1 MPSYSQT
8 LTEIAGV
15 QDSHCWNEMVGNWDD
30 YTQDWDYYGE
40 LTVYTHRT
48 RIRTLTES
56 LTGSPTIQMIL
67 TLHRTF
73 TDAITHS
80 TARVVKVVRTLADSI
95 TQTTIFSRVYTAV
108 RELNDWLPLA
118 PDTIIKAIKKLEEIS
133 LTFSEAIKKVPSK
146 RISETLNITATFSRI
161 VGYIK
166 NLSDSVAL
174 TEYDWEWDKMTL
186 NWDDY
191 TMEWESYGTAFW
203 IRIVTAKLY
212 SDSISLAASIIRRPV
227 KRFTETITNSE
238 TIKKIVKLIRN
249 EAVALTTYI
258 QTRANLGWVFADTLT
273 LTENFTKK
281 FREFLKSAI
290 AKISNVILSGRI
302 EQDSVHGRISN
313 SPQNFAHGVSSE
325 NKRGKIKNQTI
336 TGKIKQT

>member
-1 MPSYSQT
+1 MASYSQT

-40 LTVYTHRT
+40 LAVYTLRT
-48 RIRTLTES
+48 RIRTLTEA

-67 TLHRTF
+67 TLHRTL

-80 TARVVKVVRTLADSI
+80 TARVVGIVRTLTDSI
-95 TQTTIFSRVYTAV
+95 TQATDFSRIHTAV
-108 RELNDWLPLA
+108 REVDDWLPLA

-133 LTFSEAIKKVPSK
+133 LSFSETILKLPVK
-146 RISETLNITATFSRI
+146 RLSETLNLTATFSRI

-166 NLSDSVAL
+166 NLSDSVSI

-212 SDSISLAASIIRRPV
+212 SDSISLAASIIRRPA
-227 KRFTETITNSE
+227 KIFTETITNSE
-238 TIKKIVKLIRN
+238 TIKKIVKLVRS
-249 EAVALTTYI
+249 EAIALTTYV
-258 QTRANLGWVFADTLT
+258 QTRANLTWIFSDILA
-273 LTENFTKK
+273 LTENFTLK
-281 FREFLKSAI
+281 FREFLKLAI

-302 EQDSVHGRISN
+302 EQENVQGRISD
-313 SPQNFAHGVSSE
+313 SPQKFAHGVSNE

-336 TGKIKQT
+336 TGKIKQL